1 MKETKK
7 TIQPFEISSTEL
19 NETLQENLS
28 YTLVQL
34 ARYMKREPSEVQSLY
49 ADPVLTDKIMREP
62 VISLERFCEEY
73 NFSPDSVQQLID
85 KQSIYSFRDKSD
97 GKVYIFPLDVCNQLV
112 MLENL
117 EVISYSQTSM
127 LRLMEVIFDICG
139 ELLDNNQKKLVTRYF
154 KRASNGF
161 YPKLEDIDDIK
172 GITEAINKLH
182 NGLRSLEYKYK
193 QFDDKIADYERSI
206 NALES
211 KLDRLTVKHKK
222 VGKKLMDARL
232 IKYADT
238 VPKIA
243 FKDIPISVRAL
254 NALHGLGVFYFSDLQ
269 SITIVELRDARN
281 LGKYTFAEVLKIA
294 SKYNIKFKDAY

>member
-1 MKETKK
+1 
-7 TIQPFEISSTEL
+7 
-19 NETLQENLS
+19 
-28 YTLVQL
+28 
-34 ARYMKREPSEVQSLY
+34 
-49 ADPVLTDKIMREP
+49 
-62 VISLERFCEEY
+62 
-73 NFSPDSVQQLID
+73 
-85 KQSIYSFRDKSD
+85 
-97 GKVYIFPLDVCNQLV
+97 
-112 MLENL
+112 
-117 EVISYSQTSM
+117 
-127 LRLMEVIFDICG
+127 
-139 ELLDNNQKKLVTRYF
+139 
-154 KRASNGF
+154 
-161 YPKLEDIDDIK
+161 
-172 GITEAINKLH
+172 
-182 NGLRSLEYKYK
+182 
-193 QFDDKIADYERSI
+193 DKIADYERSI